1 MDLKIAK
8 KTAFTTSYLYWRQ
21 MKFKRTPFVNLFEC
35 FDRIVNLFFFFLT
48 ISNLIK
54 ASIYFSTLLKRT
66 LVLQNLNFSYFLT
79 VNWPKMK
86 ILL

>member
-35 FDRIVNLFFFFLT
+35 FDRIANLFFFKLFQ
-48 ISNLIK
+48 IS
-54 ASIYFSTLLKRT
+54 LKRP
-66 LVLQNLNFSYFLT
+66 SIFL
-79 VNWPKMK
+79 
-86 ILL
+86 LS